1 MRYGPEILNLL
12 VLLQLIDQFLLLVR
26 TSSKENKGLREF
38 STLIDTYLSA
48 QQEIIAT
55 NVIQVLVVVT
65 IVYMLIMSIRVPV
78 VPIMITSSIAANIW
92 LISNSQILRVVL
104 HIMNKDADSA
114 AEADQSIVR
123 ERLQQKEM
131 IQMILLAANI
141 LAFIFSL
148 WVQNKFGQAYKAVE
162 LTGKYAVGHRE
173 FHSINGNSI
182 SVYYPVSRQV
192 AHANRDKQKLYID
205 DKDQEG

>member
-1 MRYGPEILNLL
+1 
-12 VLLQLIDQFLLLVR
+12 
-26 TSSKENKGLREF
+26 
-38 STLIDTYLSA
+38 
-48 QQEIIAT
+48 
-55 NVIQVLVVVT
+55 
-65 IVYMLIMSIRVPV
+65 MLIMSIRVPV

-104 HIMNKDADSA
+104 HIMNKDADPA

-148 WVQNKFGQAYKAVE
+148 WVQNKFG
-162 LTGKYAVGHRE
+162 
-173 FHSINGNSI
+173 
-182 SVYYPVSRQV
+182 
-192 AHANRDKQKLYID
+192 
-205 DKDQEG
+205 